1 MGEPAFL
8 PYGHQSVDDDDI
20 AAVVAVLRSDWL
32 TTGPAVDEFEAA
44 VAAVAGTRHAVAVS
58 SGTAALHAGYA
69 AFGLGPGAGLV
80 TSPLSFAATA
90 TAALHLGARVGF
102 ADIEPATGNIDPA
115 AVAAAVTRDTRLV
128 VATDFAG
135 HPADYAA
142 LEAVTKPAGIELFAD
157 AAHSFGASVEG
168 RPATRLVAAAATS
181 FHPVKAVTTGEGGAF
196 LSDRDAEALAVR
208 QFRNHGIV
216 RDRAV
221 LRRAVA
227 AEHYYEVQS
236 LGLNYRMPDV
246 LAALGTSQLG
256 KLARFLARRRTIAA
270 RYTAALAAIDT
281 LEPPVV
287 RAGVEPSWHLYV
299 LRVHSAE
306 RRDPVFAALRDAG
319 LGVQVHYAPIHTQP
333 LFEDLGFERGQF
345 PLAEDFAARAISLPL
360 FPAMSDADV
369 DRVIE
374 TVADVALRL
383 L

>member
-1 MGEPAFL
+1 
-8 PYGHQSVDDDDI
+8 
-20 AAVVAVLRSDWL
+20 
-32 TTGPAVDEFEAA
+32 
-44 VAAVAGTRHAVAVS
+44 
-58 SGTAALHAGYA
+58 
-69 AFGLGPGAGLV
+69 
-80 TSPLSFAATA
+80 
-90 TAALHLGARVGF
+90 
-102 ADIEPATGNIDPA
+102 
-115 AVAAAVTRDTRLV
+115 
-128 VATDFAG
+128 
-135 HPADYAA
+135 
-142 LEAVTKPAGIELFAD
+142 
-157 AAHSFGASVEG
+157 
-168 RPATRLVAAAATS
+168 
-181 FHPVKAVTTGEGGAF
+181 
-196 LSDRDAEALAVR
+196 
-208 QFRNHGIV
+208 
-216 RDRAV
+216 
-221 LRRAVA
+221 
-227 AEHYYEVQS
+227 
-236 LGLNYRMPDV
+236 
-246 LAALGTSQLG
+246 LG